1 MLLTDSLIVGGPS
14 ATGYAK
20 SGYLSIAYQVIG
32 DGPLDVVFVPGFVS
46 HLDIG
51 WELVPF
57 AKTLTRL
64 SSFARVIV
72 FDKRGTGLSDRTA
85 GLPTLAERMDDIRAV
100 MDAAGST
107 RAAVIGLSE
116 GGPSAML
123 FAATF
128 PERTTA
134 LVLWLTAV
142 RPPLEERGEA
152 TQELNKWVDDY
163 IGQHWGDGT
172 SMRWLVSGSPSDA
185 ATDELLAR
193 FERNAATPAAA
204 QSVFRRGA
212 APDAR
217 LFMSSVGAPTLVLAH
232 TGDPVIPI
240 DAARFTAEQIPG
252 ARLLEIPIAAH
263 VCWDTDS
270 SPELDMIEEF
280 LTGTRPSRVPD
291 RVLATVLYTD
301 IAGSTERAAAL
312 GDEHWRR
319 LLDAHDAAVRRQL
332 VRFRGR
338 EVKTTGDGFL
348 AAFDGPARAIQCAL
362 AVIADARAL
371 GIDVRAGL
379 HTGECEVR
387 GGDLAGIAVHVG
399 ARVAALATPG
409 EVVVSRTVHDLVAG
423 SEIEFSDRGE
433 HVLKGVPG
441 TWEVFTVHP

>member
-1 MLLTDSLIVGGPS
+1 VLLADSLIVGGTS

-20 SGYLSIAYQVIG
+20 SG
-32 DGPLDVVFVPGFVS
+32 D
-46 HLDIG
+46 
-51 WELVPF
+51 
-57 AKTLTRL
+57 
-64 SSFARVIV
+64 
-72 FDKRGTGLSDRTA
+72 
-85 GLPTLAERMDDIRAV
+85 
-100 MDAAGST
+100 
-107 RAAVIGLSE
+107 
-116 GGPSAML
+116 
-123 FAATF
+123 
-128 PERTTA
+128 
-134 LVLWLTAV
+134 
-142 RPPLEERGEA
+142 
-152 TQELNKWVDDY
+152 
-163 IGQHWGDGT
+163 
-172 SMRWLVSGSPSDA
+172 
-185 ATDELLAR
+185 
-193 FERNAATPAAA
+193 
-204 QSVFRRGA
+204 
-212 APDAR
+212 
-217 LFMSSVGAPTLVLAH
+217 
-232 TGDPVIPI
+232 
-240 DAARFTAEQIPG
+240 RFTAEQIPG

-263 VCWDTDS
+263 VCWDADS

-291 RVLATVLYTD
+291 RVLATLLYTD

-319 LLDAHDAAVRRQL
+319 LLDAHDAAVRRRL

-362 AVIADARAL
+362 TVIADARAL

-399 ARVAALATPG
+399 ARVAALAMPG

>member
-1 MLLTDSLIVGGPS
+1 MGGTP

-20 SGYLSIAYQVIG
+20 SGDFSIAYQVVG
-32 DGPLDVVFVPGFVS
+32 DGPLDVVVVPGFVS

-51 WELVPF
+51 WELLPF
-57 AKTLTRL
+57 VKALSRL

-85 GLPTLAERMDDIRAV
+85 DLPTLAELMDDIRAV

-128 PERTTA
+128 PERTAA

-142 RPPLEERGEA
+142 RPPLEERDEA
-152 TQELNKWVDDY
+152 TRKLHDWSHEYV
-163 IGQHWGDGT
+163 GQHWGDGT
-172 SMRWLVSGSPSDA
+172 SMRWLISGIPDDA
-185 ATDELLAR
+185 VTNELLAR
-193 FERNAATPAAA
+193 FERNAATPTAA
-204 QSVFRRGA
+204 QAVFRRSS

-217 LFMSSVGAPTLVLAH
+217 QFLSAVGAPTLILAH

-240 DAARFTAEQIPG
+240 DAPRLTAKQIPG
-252 ARLLEIPIAAH
+252 AQLVEIPIAAH
-263 VCWDTDS
+263 LCWDTDS
-270 SPELDMIEEF
+270 SPDLDLIEEF
-280 LTGTRPSRVPD
+280 LTGTRQRVPD
-291 RVLATVLYTD
+291 RVLATMLYTD
-301 IAGSTERAAAL
+301 IAGSTERAAAS
-312 GDEHWRR
+312 GDERWRH

-338 EVKTTGDGFL
+338 EVNTTGDGFL

-362 AVIADARAL
+362 AVVADTRAL

-399 ARVAALATPG
+399 ARVAALETPG
-409 EVVVSRTVHDLVAG
+409 EVIVSRTVRDLVAG
-423 SEIEFSDRGE
+423 SEIEFTDRGE
-433 HVLKGVPG
+433 YILKGVPG
-441 TWEVFTVHP
+441 SWQLFTVNA